1 VRSGIRRRI
10 ADNVVK
16 ANAPLSTRPTSYDV
30 AQLAGVSQSA
40 VSRCFS
46 PGASIAPLTR
56 QKVER
61 AARSLGYSPNA
72 LARSLITRRSGL
84 VGLVVTTATLR
95 YSPQIIHDL
104 SDALKK
110 AGLMPLLTALA
121 AEHDLAMAMPQ
132 ILNYRPEA
140 IISLAT
146 VGSALLR
153 AAKAHNVPIVLIN
166 RTAPK
171 VAAASICCDQSSGVR
186 LLVEGLI
193 SSGHRRFAFIAGPRG
208 APVSEERRDGFE
220 RALKMAQIAPLVTVF
235 SDYTYEGGHVA
246 AHTILAKKPRPDA
259 LVCANDAMALGVLD
273 AARGDFGL
281 SVPSQLS
288 VTGFDDIP
296 EAGRPTRMLT
306 TVRQPT
312 QEMAHLAVA
321 EVIRLNGGLGAG
333 QPSHYLIAGNVLL
346 RNSTR
351 ICNN

>member
-1 VRSGIRRRI
+1 MRRRT
-10 ADNVVK
+10 AETLVK
-16 ANAPLSTRPTSYDV
+16 ASALQPTRPTSYDV

-40 VSRCFS
+40 VSRCYS

-56 QKVER
+56 KKVER
-61 AARSLGYSPNA
+61 AAQSLGYSPNA

-104 SDALKK
+104 SDALQK

-121 AEHDLAMAMPQ
+121 AENDLALALPQ

-146 VGSALLR
+146 VGPAALR
-153 AAKAHNVPIVLIN
+153 EAKAHNVPIVLIN

-171 VAAASICCDQSSGVR
+171 AAAASIRCDQSRGVQ

-193 SSGHRRFAFIAGPRG
+193 GAGHRRFAFIAGPRG
-208 APVSEERRDGFE
+208 APVSEERREGFE
-220 RALKMAQIAPLVTVF
+220 RALKMARITPLATVF
-235 SDYTYEGGHVA
+235 ADYTYDAGHA
-246 AHTILAKKPRPDA
+246 AACTILARKPRPDA
-259 LVCANDAMALGVLD
+259 LVCANDAMALGALD
-273 AARGDFGL
+273 AARGDLGL
-281 SVPSQLS
+281 IVPDQLS

-312 QEMAHLAVA
+312 LEMAHLAVA
-321 EVIRLNGGLGAG
+321 EVIRLSSGLGVE
-333 QPSHYLIAGNVLL
+333 QPTQHLIAGHVLR

-351 ICNN
+351 MCND